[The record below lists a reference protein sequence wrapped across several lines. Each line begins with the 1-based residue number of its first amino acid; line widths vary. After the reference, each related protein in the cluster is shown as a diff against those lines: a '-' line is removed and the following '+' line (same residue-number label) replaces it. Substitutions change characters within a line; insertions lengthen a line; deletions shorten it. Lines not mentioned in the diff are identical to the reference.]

1 MSTSNLADE
10 DVVDDDTFDEA
21 EILTEESKSPEP
33 EGYRSRNVR
42 TKQPTNL
49 SSMIGGKNNRTINSM

>member
-21 EILTEESKSPEP
+21 EILTEESKSPDQN
-33 EGYRSRNVR
+33 YRSRNVAQ
-42 TKQPTNL
+42 TK
-49 SSMIGGKNNRTINSM
+49 